1 MSAGERRTRMG
12 LCALRTWASPLL
24 GRTLAEFGAEALWA
38 GLLADGEEST
48 FGRRAAAIDLGELE
62 RATAACGARFLIKDA
77 LEKQLRE
84 KLLGPKTDAELAE
97 LKVMPK
103 MSKAAKEAAAL
114 AEAEE
119 MENATDGDN

>member
-12 LCALRTWASPLL
+12 LCALMTWASPLL

-62 RATAACGARFLIKDA
+62 RATAA
-77 LEKQLRE
+77 
-84 KLLGPKTDAELAE
+84 
-97 LKVMPK
+97 
-103 MSKAAKEAAAL
+103 
-114 AEAEE
+114 
-119 MENATDGDN
+119 